1 MLMTRLIILSLLVLM
16 AAPLSKAQTD
26 RIRSIVAST
35 GKQYAP
41 DKRQSVFEISVSDD
55 KDGWITVSGKTSDAV
70 AFEALGRE
78 IGKSGLKVR
87 NKVSLLPSDRWAM
100 PVISV
105 ANIRTR
111 PSHSAELAS
120 QVLMGMP
127 LRELERDGNWLR
139 VQCPDGY
146 IGWIACSSVTKRSD
160 ADMRRWRSAER
171 AVVTSVYQILCYRAA
186 DASSTRDVVSDL
198 VNGDIVELT
207 GLTKGS
213 RSQIILP
220 DGRKAWV
227 DVGDITP
234 AGEWAA
240 RTFDAGKILDMA
252 YSMEGQPYLWGG
264 TSTKSLD
271 CSGLVKVCYLANGII
286 LRRDASQQAVTGRR
300 IEAGDWRSCRAGDL
314 LFFGNAKSGKVT
326 HVAIYDN
333 NGAYIHSSGR
343 VMRNSVDPASDR
355 YLPTPFLHCVR
366 IDGCEGSDGITRAKD
381 HPWYFNL

>member
-1 MLMTRLIILSLLVLM
+1 M
-16 AAPLSKAQTD
+16 
-26 RIRSIVAST
+26 
-35 GKQYAP
+35 
-41 DKRQSVFEISVSDD
+41 
-55 KDGWITVSGKTSDAV
+55 
-70 AFEALGRE
+70 
-78 IGKSGLKVR
+78 
-87 NKVSLLPSDRWAM
+87 
-100 PVISV
+100 
-105 ANIRTR
+105 
-111 PSHSAELAS
+111 
-120 QVLMGMP
+120 
-127 LRELERDGNWLR
+127 
-139 VQCPDGY
+139 
-146 IGWIACSSVTKRSD
+146 
-160 ADMRRWRSAER
+160 
-171 AVVTSVYQILCYRAA
+171 
-186 DASSTRDVVSDL
+186 SDL

-240 RTFDAGKILDMA
+240 RTVDAGKILDMA

-271 CSGLVKVCYLANGII
+271 CSGLVKVCFLANGII

-314 LFFGNAKSGKVT
+314 IFFGNAKSGKVT

-333 NGAYIHSSGR
+333 NGAYIPSSGR